1 MGRQLS
7 RYLQKAKYKASLK
20 QKNATKPRYSWMSD
34 LPDSTNLFD
43 ILIPGTHDTA
53 TSFYTGINYVESVR
67 TQTMNIKKQLRIGT
81 RNFDLRPRDYG
92 DGTYPMHHGDIFLDT
107 HLDTI
112 LAPLEEFVKNNPSE
126 TLIVNIKPEDKPEI
140 KPGTN
145 IVEKLLEPR
154 FTQEPYFTTWQ
165 HFKDAQDKFPELKL
179 TTQNPKIEKD
189 GIFPKLDYNVPL
201 KVVRGR
207 ILIVFRDGIFA
218 SDGVKASA
226 DSEYSYYNPNT
237 LFTGIDAMT
246 PGGDD
251 SWGENQ
257 SFRIVKS
264 KFSND
269 LAIQD
274 MYEGPWKNTV
284 FGNKEGVMKAFWK
297 KASDD
302 KLNDKLWFNAA
313 NTARSVSGELFDARP
328 AVKAGVLNP
337 ILTQAIDPR
346 GDDNLGLHK
355 ELITL
360 RGIVSLDFINQD
372 LTNSIIEY
380 NKHLI
385 PPSDN
390 DDFVRGTASD
400 DVLESFGG
408 DDVIYAGKGDDTLI
422 GGEGGDRLHGG
433 EGDDLLIDSGDRASQ
448 ATSDQPSPEPDF
460 LFGDSGDDI
469 FEISRGDYIID
480 GGEGKDT
487 LRLQGNL
494 ADYKLQWDYSTP
506 NTIILTNSGGDNAP
520 LYANLANIEYLEL
533 I

>member
-1 MGRQLS
+1 MAGDT
-7 RYLQKAKYKASLK
+7 
-20 QKNATKPRYSWMSD
+20 NAWMSE

-53 TSFYTGINYVESVR
+53 TGNYKGTDYGFATK
-67 TQTMNIKKQLRIGT
+67 TQDLDIKEQLRIGT
-81 RNFDLRPRDYG
+81 RNFDLRPRDFG
-92 DGTYPMHHGDIFLDT
+92 NGEYPMHHGQYYLNSNLDAM
-107 HLDTI
+107 

-126 TLIVNIKPEDKPEI
+126 TLIVNIKTEHKPKI
-140 KPGTN
+140 KPGDN

-154 FTQEPYFTTWQ
+154 FTKEPYFTTWQ
-165 HFKDAQDKFPELKL
+165 HFKDAQDRFPELKL
-179 TTQNPKIEKD
+179 TTQNPKVEKD

-201 KVVRGR
+201 EVVRGR
-207 ILIVFRDGIFA
+207 ILIVFRDGPFA

-226 DSEYSYYNPNT
+226 DSPYSYYNPNT

-246 PGGDD
+246 PGGDG
-251 SWGENQ
+251 SWGDDE

-274 MYEGPWKNTV
+274 MYKGSLTNTT
-284 FGNKEGVMKAFWK
+284 FRTKEGVMKAFWK
-297 KASDD
+297 QATEA

-313 NTARSVSGELFDARP
+313 NRSYGNGGPGLSKD
-328 AVKAGVLNP
+328 LNP

-346 GDDNLGLHK
+346 REDNLGLHK
-355 ELITL
+355 EGITL
-360 RGIVSLDFINQD
+360 RGIVSLDYINRGVID
-372 LTNSIIEY
+372 SIIEY

-385 PPSDN
+385 PPSDSN
-390 DDFVRGTASD
+390 DFVRGTASG

-422 GGEGGDRLHGG
+422 GGGGSDRLHGG
-433 EGDDLLIDSGDRASQ
+433 EGDDLLMDSGDRASQ

-460 LFGDSGDDI
+460 FFGDSGDDI

-487 LRLQGNL
+487 LRLPGNL

-506 NTIILTNSGGDNAP
+506 NTIILENGGGNNDP
-520 LYANLANIEYLEL
+520 LYVNLINIENLNFF
-533 I
+533 